1 MDARGHL
8 EKALQL
14 TNKEFIQKWLDSIAD
29 ETQSKRG
36 RKPGAAPAETR
47 CQWSMAD
54 NTLCKN
60 NRHDGNSF
68 CRMHMA
74 KVHLIDPGSA

>member
-14 TNKEFIQKWLDSIAD
+14 TNKEFIQKWLDTITVEAQ
-29 ETQSKRG
+29 TKRG
-36 RKPGAAPAETR
+36 RKPGAAPSETR
-47 CQWSMAD
+47 CQWAMAD
-54 NTLCKN
+54 NSQCKN
-60 NRHDGNSF
+60 NRFESNSF

-74 KVHLIDPGSA
+74 KVHLIDPGTA